1 VGWIIEMPH
10 YFHLKQLRES
20 LAHMSSLTS
29 AQDKVGRGMAIMLI
43 ITGTGHFILPAPF
56 DELIPGFLPGEPRLW
71 TYLSGFAEIAIALAL
86 LAPLSKK
93 IAGKSIRLWGAYG
106 AFALFLAVYPANINM
121 AIQWSDRDM
130 PEPLFAYARL
140 PLQFGLFYWAWA
152 LAKDIKRKSA
162 H

>member
-1 VGWIIEMPH
+1 M
-10 YFHLKQLRES
+10 FNSLR
-20 LAHMSSLTS
+20 S

-43 ITGTGHFILPAPF
+43 ITGVGHFIVPAPV

-71 TYLSGFAEIAIALAL
+71 TYLSGLAEITIALAL

-93 IAGKSIRLWGAYG
+93 IAGKSIRLWGAFG
-106 AFALFLAVYPANINM
+106 ALALFMAVYPANINM
-121 AIQWSDRDM
+121 AIQWSSRDM

-152 LAKDIKRKSA
+152 LAKDIKLKSA
-162 H
+162 AL